1 LRDETLVLSLKLN
14 TMYFHEPADGT
25 GWLYTVCDY
34 IQNLAERYPGCV
46 GQVVVETNHRNQD
59 KNATSVSMVEW
70 LKTWASFCADFP
82 NCSVLV
88 RFQWK
93 AINGSPRAWMYWMA
107 AMEMAVTGESFL
119 TLPLGQEEE
128 WLVRGSTILEDLE
141 DDTAND
147 NGPLVHILPTNL
159 RFAIAPYP
167 KEQVRETLLA
177 ECEAGLIT

>member
-1 LRDETLVLSLKLN
+1 VRRGYSRGLVAHTPPKNPAEGHTANPLKLACRQLRDETLVLSLKLN

-93 AINGSPRAWMYWMA
+93 AINGSPRA
-107 AMEMAVTGESFL
+107 
-119 TLPLGQEEE
+119 
-128 WLVRGSTILEDLE
+128 
-141 DDTAND
+141 
-147 NGPLVHILPTNL
+147 
-159 RFAIAPYP
+159 
-167 KEQVRETLLA
+167 
-177 ECEAGLIT
+177 